1 MVMEQYYQEISVW
14 KHISDSQAIRYN
26 CFRNLK
32 TGKYAIQSEDYYRL
46 PVDEKQVRQFES
58 QFLELFI
65 ETQPSERST
74 SFDSLEEAIKGHDE
88 CCQLP

>member
-1 MVMEQYYQEISVW
+1 MEHYYQEIIVW
-14 KHISDSQAIRYN
+14 KHINDGTAVRFN

-46 PVDEKQVRQFES
+46 PVDEKQVRQFEE

-65 ETQPSERST
+65 ETEPSECSA
-74 SFDSLEEAIKGHDE
+74 SFDSLDEAIKAWE
-88 CCQLP
+88 EEFS